1 MDGDDVRLTDSW
13 SEWTWMEDDVPHEP
27 DMPPPPK
34 YGDARRGEV
43 EVPLPEDGT
52 GWRWANKDR

>member
-1 MDGDDVRLTDSW
+1 MDSDDVRLTDSW

-34 YGDARRGEV
+34 RGDARLGEV
-43 EVPLPEDGT
+43 EVPLPNDNT
-52 GWRWANKDR
+52 GWRWSNKDR